1 MVAYKG
7 ILTEP
12 KAPKVP
18 DYLIYEI
25 MDGKPLYYKGYQQ
38 VLKKKKTPEE
48 IMGASGLQS
57 IVVSYLFKLLVR
69 FLNDKQ
75 YHTVASETGV
85 HLDHRNN
92 MANDLAVY
100 DRSVLTPDKITTKYI
115 DVPPKLAIE
124 IDIKADIS
132 SPEDADYLQRKTQK
146 LLDFGTEKVIWI
158 FTHTQKIMIAPKGQD
173 WHIVVDWNKE
183 IELID
188 GLFFNIGNYLNEE
201 GIQLTPT
208 E

>member
-1 MVAYKG
+1 MVAHKG
-7 ILTEP
+7 ILTGS
-12 KAPKVP
+12 KAAQIP

-48 IMGASGLQS
+48 IIGASGLQS
-57 IVVSYLFKLLVR
+57 IIIVYFLDVLLQGLDRKKYRLV
-69 FLNDKQ
+69 
-75 YHTVASETGV
+75 TGEAGV
-85 HLDHRNN
+85 HIDHKNN
-92 MANDLAVY
+92 MANDAAVY
-100 DRSVLTPDKITTKYI
+100 YRSVLTPDKITTKYI
-115 DVPPKLAIE
+115 DVLPKLAIE

-132 SPEDADYLQRKTQK
+132 SPEDADYVQRKTQK

-158 FTHTQKIMIAPKGQD
+158 FTHTQKVMVAPKGQD

-188 GLFFNIGNYLNEE
+188 GLFFNIGNYLSEE
-201 GIQLTPT
+201 GIQPTPA